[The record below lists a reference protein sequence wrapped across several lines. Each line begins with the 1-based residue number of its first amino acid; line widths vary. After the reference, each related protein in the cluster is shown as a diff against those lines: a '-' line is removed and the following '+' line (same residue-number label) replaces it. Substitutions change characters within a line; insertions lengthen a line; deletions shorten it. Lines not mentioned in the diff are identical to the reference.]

1 MVACIECAEVTAI
14 LHIQSSLAE
23 LKAAALVS
31 ECSCVGQAKLN
42 FAAVSALKRKVEFPH
57 LSETLIHYFK

>member
-31 ECSCVGQAKLN
+31 
-42 FAAVSALKRKVEFPH
+42 
-57 LSETLIHYFK
+57 